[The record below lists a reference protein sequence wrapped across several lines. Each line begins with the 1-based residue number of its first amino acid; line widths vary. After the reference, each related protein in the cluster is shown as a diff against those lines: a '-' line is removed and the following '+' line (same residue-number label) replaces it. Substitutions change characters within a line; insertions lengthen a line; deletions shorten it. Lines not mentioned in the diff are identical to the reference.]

1 MQMTEVRD
9 KLQAL
14 QKVLSEKYE
23 IEKNLKDAPKQ
34 LDAQNELLARLQKEF
49 LEKNAAY
56 DECKER
62 VLKLEVELREAE
74 KSREEGEKGMDN
86 IATHREYEALDK
98 QITEA
103 TAKEAEVRKE
113 LDKEKRILNDLS
125 ENISS
130 DKAIIDST
138 SADINAA
145 KASIEKQEKKFNT
158 QLEKLSKKE
167 EEVKQGLDNETVEKF
182 KTIIQRNSEGIVAVK
197 NGVCEGCHMIL
208 PAQFVN
214 EVHDGNEILFCPYCS
229 RILFYQESDENEEN
243 YYAMA
248 EAGSLSDFEDYM
260 GDERLDGDE
269 DEDSEDGYE
278 DKVSD
283 YDDSDEDEE
292 DTDEDEDSDEESD
305 ENQDQS

>member
-14 QKVLSEKYE
+14 QNVLSEKYE

-34 LDAQNELLARLQKEF
+34 LDAQNELLTRLQKEF

-103 TAKEAEVRKE
+103 TQKEAEIRKE
-113 LDKEKRILNDLS
+113 LDKEKRQLNDLS
-125 ENISS
+125 ESISS
-130 DKAIIDST
+130 DKTIIDAT
-138 SADINAA
+138 SADINTA

-167 EEVKQGLDNETVEKF
+167 EEVRQGLDNETVEKF

-214 EVHDGNEILFCPYCS
+214 EVRDGEEILFCPYCS

-248 EAGSLSDFEDYM
+248 EAGSLSDFEDYL
-260 GDERLDGDE
+260 GDERIDDDEESDDENYEEKSSEYDE
-269 DEDSEDGYE
+269 DVDESEDE
-278 DKVSD
+278 L
-283 YDDSDEDEE
+283 DEDEE
-292 DTDEDEDSDEESD
+292 DSEEEESE
-305 ENQDQS
+305 EN

>member
-14 QKVLSEKYE
+14 QNVLSEKYE
-23 IEKNLKDAPKQ
+23 IEKNLRDAPKQ

-49 LEKNAAY
+49 LEKNASY

-62 VLKLEVELREAE
+62 VLNLEVELREAE

-103 TAKEAEVRKE
+103 TQKEAEIRKE
-113 LDKEKRILNDLS
+113 LDKEKRQLNDLS
-125 ENISS
+125 ESISS
-130 DKAIIDST
+130 DKSIIDAT
-138 SADINAA
+138 SADINTA

-167 EEVKQGLDNETVEKF
+167 EEVRQGLDNETVEKF

-214 EVHDGNEILFCPYCS
+214 EVRDGDEILFCPYCS

-248 EAGSLSDFEDYM
+248 EAGSLSDFEDYL
-260 GDERLDGDE
+260 GDERVDDDEESDDENYEEKSSEYDE
-269 DEDSEDGYE
+269 DVDETDEDL
-278 DKVSD
+278 
-283 YDDSDEDEE
+283 DEDEE
-292 DTDEDEDSDEESD
+292 DSEEEESE
-305 ENQDQS
+305 EN

>member
-14 QKVLSEKYE
+14 QNVLSEKYE
-23 IEKNLKDAPKQ
+23 IEKNLRDAPKQ

-49 LEKNAAY
+49 LEKNASY

-62 VLKLEVELREAE
+62 VLKLEVELSEAE

-103 TAKEAEVRKE
+103 TQKEAEIRKE
-113 LDKEKRILNDLS
+113 LDKEKRQLNDLS
-125 ENISS
+125 ESISS
-130 DKAIIDST
+130 DKSIIDAT
-138 SADINAA
+138 SADINTA

-167 EEVKQGLDNETVEKF
+167 EEVRQGLDNETVEKF

-214 EVHDGNEILFCPYCS
+214 EVRDGDEILFCPYCS

-248 EAGSLSDFEDYM
+248 EAGSLSDFEDYL
-260 GDERLDGDE
+260 GDERVDDDEESDDENYEEKSSEYDEDVDETDEDLDE
-269 DEDSEDGYE
+269 DEDDSEE
-278 DKVSD
+278 
-283 YDDSDEDEE
+283 
-292 DTDEDEDSDEESD
+292 EESE
-305 ENQDQS
+305 EN

>member
-14 QKVLSEKYE
+14 QNVLSEKYE
-23 IEKNLKDAPKQ
+23 IEKNLRDAPKQ

-49 LEKNAAY
+49 LEKNASY

-103 TAKEAEVRKE
+103 TQKEAEIRKE
-113 LDKEKRILNDLS
+113 LDKEKRQLNDLS
-125 ENISS
+125 ESISS
-130 DKAIIDST
+130 DKSIIDAT
-138 SADINAA
+138 SADINTA

-167 EEVKQGLDNETVEKF
+167 EEVRQGLDNETVEKF

-214 EVHDGNEILFCPYCS
+214 EVRDGDEILFCPYCS

-248 EAGSLSDFEDYM
+248 EAGSLSDFEDYL
-260 GDERLDGDE
+260 GDERVDDDEESDDENYEEKSSEYDE
-269 DEDSEDGYE
+269 DVDETDEDL
-278 DKVSD
+278 
-283 YDDSDEDEE
+283 DEDEE
-292 DTDEDEDSDEESD
+292 DSEEEESE
-305 ENQDQS
+305 EN

>member
-14 QKVLSEKYE
+14 QNVLSEKYE

-34 LDAQNELLARLQKEF
+34 LDAQNELLTRLQKEF

-103 TAKEAEVRKE
+103 TQKEAEIRKE
-113 LDKEKRILNDLS
+113 LDKEKRQLNDLS
-125 ENISS
+125 ESISS
-130 DKAIIDST
+130 DKTIIDAT
-138 SADINAA
+138 SADINTA

-167 EEVKQGLDNETVEKF
+167 EEVRQGLDNETVEKF

-214 EVHDGNEILFCPYCS
+214 EVRDGEEILFCPYCS

-248 EAGSLSDFEDYM
+248 EAGSLSDFEDYL
-260 GDERLDGDE
+260 GDERIDDDEESDDENYEEKSSEYDE
-269 DEDSEDGYE
+269 DVDESEE
-278 DKVSD
+278 EL
-283 YDDSDEDEE
+283 DEDEE
-292 DTDEDEDSDEESD
+292 DSEEEESE
-305 ENQDQS
+305 EN